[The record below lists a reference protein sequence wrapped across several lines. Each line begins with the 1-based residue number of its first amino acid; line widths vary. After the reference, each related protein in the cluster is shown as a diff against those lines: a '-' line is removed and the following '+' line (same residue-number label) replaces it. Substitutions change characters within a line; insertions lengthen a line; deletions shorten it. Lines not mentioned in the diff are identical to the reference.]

1 MKIISLFINLLFCKS
16 IIAFS
21 PLKKYNIKNI
31 YKQSRV
37 LSSKTLIKTPQFD
50 TRPLRLSAQGS
61 LDPIHVCKVNKINE
75 IIKLTRLKQNIIPI
89 TILSLIGGFIA
100 NPLWKEWI
108 MSSSFLA
115 AYTMMI
121 IMTAVSM
128 IINDIYDIDVD
139 KINNPNRPLVKG
151 TVTLSEARYLSII
164 LFSIYSYLGIKY
176 LPSILNPIW
185 MITIL
190 LTTIY
195 TPILKKIF
203 FIKNLTCATIVSLS
217 IPFIGLSIINYD
229 TILMFITTKI
239 TFLASLYIEI
249 LLDICDREG
258 DKKVNIKT
266 IPVLFGNTITLN
278 ILFLLLLSGNIN
290 IIYDIIKLNNPLLY
304 VGTILTF
311 LPFYSNLINIQQ
323 NNYSKISIHK
333 ALLKINIS
341 LLIFLLT
348 IIIRA

>member
-258 DKKVNIKT
+258 DKVNIKT
-266 IPVLFGNTITLN
+266 ISVLFGNSKTIN
-278 ILFLLLLSGNIN
+278 ILYVLLLYGNIN
-290 IIYDIIKLNNPLLY
+290 VIYDIIQLCDPILCIGTFLN
-304 VGTILTF
+304 F
-311 LPFYSNLINIQQ
+311 LPFYSNLINIKK
-323 NNYSKISIHK
+323 NNYSKTSIHK
-333 ALLKINIS
+333 ALDKINIS